1 MFDIAAERLSNSGSE
16 SGEFR
21 DGGTILKCE
30 LFLRPEIPPTNM
42 TARFDSPKAIVT
54 GGGCRAQAG
63 ELLVSLHAQRTLI
76 VVDPFFAS
84 ADFVSEIRATLLR
97 TGVQSEL
104 FTDFQP
110 DPTDQNVLAGAER
123 FVRFGA
129 DSILA
134 IGGGSAIDV
143 AKIIGV
149 AAANPGPVSQFQ
161 GYHRVSN
168 SGPPLVAVPTTAG
181 TGSEATKVA
190 VITDTTRNVK
200 MMILDA
206 KLMPTAAV
214 VDYELTF
221 SMPKPLT
228 AHVGVDALTHGIEA
242 YVSRKANPLTDPV
255 ALSSI
260 TKIYANL
267 RTAWSDPG
275 NQKARE
281 AMSVAA
287 LQGGL
292 AFTNSSVCLVHGMSR
307 PLGLVFHLPH
317 GLSNSV
323 LLPTVTRFSWSGAK
337 ARYAEAARAMQIA
350 PEKSSD
356 ESACEALTDW
366 IDRLND
372 DLQVP
377 RLRDCCGGDV
387 EKFRATLPKM
397 ADDAL
402 ESGSPQNN
410 PVVPSAS
417 QIIELFDSAW

>member
-1 MFDIAAERLSNSGSE
+1 
-16 SGEFR
+16 
-21 DGGTILKCE
+21 
-30 LFLRPEIPPTNM
+30 M
-42 TARFDSPKAIVT
+42 TARFDSPKAILT
-54 GGGCRAQAG
+54 GGGCRMQAAD
-63 ELLVSLHAQRTLI
+63 LLVSLHAQRTLM
-76 VVDPFFAS
+76 VVDPFFAT
-84 ADFVSEIRATLLR
+84 AEFVLEVRGTLAQQ
-97 TGVQSEL
+97 GIASEL
-104 FTDFQP
+104 FADFQP
-110 DPTDQNVLAGAER
+110 DPTDINVLAGAAC
-123 FVRFGA
+123 FSKFGA
-129 DSILA
+129 DSIIA
-134 IGGGSAIDV
+134 IGGGSALDV
-143 AKIIGV
+143 AKMVGV
-149 AAANPGPVSQFQ
+149 SAANPGPVSQFQ
-161 GYHRVSN
+161 GYHRVSRP
-168 SGPPLVAVPTTAG
+168 GPPLVAVPTTAG

-190 VITDTTRNVK
+190 VITDTERNVK

-255 ALSSI
+255 ALSCIS
-260 TKIYANL
+260 KIHANL

-275 NQKARE
+275 NDKARE
-281 AMSVAA
+281 AMSLAA

-307 PLGLVFHLPH
+307 PLGLMFRLPH

-323 LLPTVTRFSWSGAK
+323 LLPTVTRFSWHGAQE
-337 ARYAEAARAMQIA
+337 RYAEIARAIQLVSGR
-350 PEKSSD
+350 SSD
-356 ESACEALTDW
+356 EVACESLTAWLDQ
-366 IDRLND
+366 LNQ

-397 ADDAL
+397 AADAL

-410 PVVPSAS
+410 PVVPAAS
-417 QIIELFDSAW
+417 QIVELFEVAW

>member
-1 MFDIAAERLSNSGSE
+1 M
-16 SGEFR
+16 
-21 DGGTILKCE
+21 
-30 LFLRPEIPPTNM
+30 M
-42 TARFDSPKAIVT
+42 RFDSPRAIVT
-54 GGGCRAQAG
+54 GGGCRLQAG

-76 VVDPFFAS
+76 VVDPFFSS
-84 ADFVSEIRATLLR
+84 AAFVEEIRAALHR
-97 TGVQSEL
+97 AGIASEL

-110 DPTDQNVLAGAER
+110 DPTDQNVLAGVER
-123 FVRFGA
+123 FNRFGA

-134 IGGGSAIDV
+134 IGGGSALDV

-149 AAANPGPVSQFQ
+149 SAANAGPVSQFQ
-161 GYHRVSN
+161 GYHRVSKA
-168 SGPPLVAVPTTAG
+168 GPPLVAVPTTAG

-190 VITDTTRNVK
+190 VITDTSRNVK

-242 YVSRKANPLTDPV
+242 YVSRKANALTDPV

-260 TKIYANL
+260 AKIHGNL
-267 RTAWSDPG
+267 RAAWSDPG
-275 NQKARE
+275 NSKARE
-281 AMSVAA
+281 AMSLAA

-307 PLGLVFHLPH
+307 PLGLMFRLPH

-323 LLPTVTRFSWSGAK
+323 LLPTVTRFSWSGAQS
-337 ARYAEAARAMQIA
+337 RYAEIARAIDLA
-350 PEKSSD
+350 SIKSSD
-356 ESACEALTDW
+356 EAACKALVDW
-366 IDRLND
+366 LDGLNH
-372 DLQVP
+372 DLEVP
-377 RLRDCCGGDV
+377 RLRDCCGGDRD
-387 EKFRATLPKM
+387 KFCSLLPKM
-397 ADDAL
+397 AADAL

-410 PVVPSAS
+410 PVVPAS
-417 QIIELFDSAW
+417 EQIVELFEIAW